1 MSTRMAS
8 RTCLKVESLEGRI
21 ALSAAAPVAHP
32 RPLSPIVADLTP
44 QQASYPVT
52 VTDATIDPRIG
63 VVTIRGTA
71 TTGGFPSVD
80 TYTVTVIQAVDRTHS
95 VSGTMTARVTT
106 DGPGTPRPFVTR
118 LTAGLGSGFGVPTG
132 GRFGRGLA
140 TVVIEPVGP
149 FGALPGPTPTVVVV
163 RLRPARFS

>member
-21 ALSAAAPVAHP
+21 ALSAAAPVAHH

-80 TYTVTVIQAVDRTHS
+80 TFTVTVIQAVDRTHS
-95 VSGTMTARVTT
+95 ASGTRTAQLTT
-106 DGPGTPRPFVTR
+106 DGSGPSPIVVR
-118 LTAGLGSGFGVPTG
+118 LTAGLGSELGIPAG

-140 TVVIEPVGP
+140 TVVISPIGP
-149 FGALPGPTPTVVVV
+149 FGVLPGPVPTVVVV